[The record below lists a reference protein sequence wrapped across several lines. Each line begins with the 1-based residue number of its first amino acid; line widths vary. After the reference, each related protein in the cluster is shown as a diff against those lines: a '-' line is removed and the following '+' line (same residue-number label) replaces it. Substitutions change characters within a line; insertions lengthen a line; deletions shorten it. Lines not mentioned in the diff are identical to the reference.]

1 MAITQEQAINFART
15 SGVVPPGQNF
25 TIGNQQFTMPPSS
38 SAGPA
43 GTTSTSS
50 GGKKYGENK
59 PGDGYSKQEWHG
71 TKLLARSES
80 GVEIR
85 MGDTPGNREFFIK
98 HPKGAYIHITDKGNV
113 DFRSPGAHAEINMDN
128 RTIRIMK
135 DMTMEVD
142 GNISLRAPKG
152 ELLLTG
158 KSIGIKST
166 GGNIDINSAKNITQE
181 TQGDWSTNA
190 KGKVNHT
197 TGDKHNHTVHGEATL
212 TYNGGKKDSTTGDS
226 ITSVSGDSVSM
237 TGGEHSVQSAGTMGF
252 GAKEVGIASTGQ
264 TSVNALGNLT
274 LKTSAVGTVEATG
287 KLQQKGAQVSVAGDT
302 YIGQESLGA
311 TEGPKVSTVSGP
323 ADKAFAKV

>member
-1 MAITQEQAINFART
+1 MAISQEQAINFGTDA
-15 SGVVPPGQNF
+15 GVPAGQNF
-25 TIGNQQFTMPPSS
+25 NVGGQQFTMPSSS

-190 KGKVNHT
+190 KGKTNHT
-197 TGDKHNHTVHGEATL
+197 TGDTHNHTVHGEATL
-212 TYNGGKKDSTTGDS
+212 TYNGGKKDSTKGDS
-226 ITSVSGDSVSM
+226 ITSVSGDSISM
-237 TGGEHSVQSAGTMGF
+237 IGGEGSVSAGGTMGF
-252 GAKEVGIASTGQ
+252 GAAEIGIASTGQ
-264 TSVNALGNLT
+264 TTINAVGGNLT
-274 LKTSAVGTVEATG
+274 LNTGAVGTFEASG
-287 KLQQKGAQVSVAGDT
+287 KLQQKGTQVSVAGYT
-302 YIGQESLGA
+302 YIGQETLGA
-311 TEGPKVSTVSGP
+311 TVGPKVSTVSGP